1 MTAGIMH
8 NNIQTTGLS
17 QAPSMSLPVRQIM
30 VRPELSGGVSVC
42 GHAEL
47 SLEGAFGDCF
57 RRTLEWTK
65 SVRLPANTS
74 WQIWPELR
82 IEGDVQVRLRGFF
95 WKEGARE
102 TAGSALR
109 EDLSKPFYVAA
120 REDLEVAF
128 SLEVKGSGHIHIG
141 PLHLRQALPGGS
153 VFVRGTQRSVDGA
166 GEELFT
172 CFRSMDR
179 KPPLYVLF
187 SDRRAREG
195 FDGYEELYIRG
206 CPFLMLFDP
215 RLGGGCGYLGT
226 PDYEKMVRQ
235 KITGAMGTL
244 GFDNSQVILEG
255 SSLGAAGAL
264 YCGASIHPRAMILGR
279 PVVNLGDM
287 ALREKLW
294 RPGGFPASLDI
305 LQRLEG
311 GSAPENAQHLNQKM
325 QKRLEDGHFEGTRLV
340 AAYMKEDDYDPSA
353 YMDLLHHLRGKRA
366 SVFGKGFEGR
376 HDDSRD
382 EVERWLELQRRRI
395 LRECWGRG

>member
-1 MTAGIMH
+1 MQ

-30 VRPELSGGVSVC
+30 ARPELDGGVSFC

-47 SLEGAFGDCF
+47 SLEGDFGDHF
-57 RRTLEWTK
+57 RRTLEWAK

-82 IEGDVQVRLRGFF
+82 TEGDVQVRLRCFF
-95 WKEGARE
+95 WNDGARE
-102 TAGSALR
+102 AAGSALR
-109 EDLSKPFYVAA
+109 EDMTKPFYVAA
-120 REDLEVAF
+120 EEDMELAFTLEAV
-128 SLEVKGSGHIHIG
+128 GNGRIHIG
-141 PLHLRQALPGGS
+141 PLHLRQTVTGGS
-153 VFVRGTQRSVDGA
+153 VFVRGTQRTVDAG

-179 KPPLYVLF
+179 KPPLYVKF
-187 SDRRAREG
+187 SDRRTREG
-195 FDGYEELYIRG
+195 FDGFEELYVRG
-206 CPFLMLFDP
+206 CPFLVLYDP

-255 SSLGAAGAL
+255 NSLGAAGAL
-264 YCGASIHPRAMILGR
+264 YYGASLHPRAMILGR
-279 PVVNLGDM
+279 PIVNLGDM

-305 LQRLEG
+305 LQKLEG
-311 GSAPENAQHLNQKM
+311 AAAPENAQHLNQKM
-325 QKRLEDGHFEGTRLV
+325 QERLENGNLEGTRLV

-353 YMDLLHHLRGKRA
+353 YMDLLHHLKGKRA
-366 SVFGKGFEGR
+366 RVFGKSFEGR
-376 HDDSRD
+376 HDDGRE
-382 EVERWLELQRRRI
+382 EVEGWLELQRRRI
-395 LRECWGRG
+395 LREFWGR